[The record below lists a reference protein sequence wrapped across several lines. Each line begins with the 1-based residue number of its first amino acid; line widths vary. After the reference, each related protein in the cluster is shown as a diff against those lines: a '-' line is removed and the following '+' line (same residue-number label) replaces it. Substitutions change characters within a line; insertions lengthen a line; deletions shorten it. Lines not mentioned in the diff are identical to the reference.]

1 MAVLSD
7 IPNEVLNIIIPY
19 LHPRDL
25 EAFLSVTKSLRIK
38 YDLLLA
44 EHYQLKREHSVFKY
58 HRDTARGA
66 PVRLLKAV
74 LSEPRIASY
83 VIVMDVEDWDTKF
96 TLWNS
101 PRVSRPKYTTE
112 DFELFSQMLKDSHYI
127 SGRSWN
133 ALLSELK
140 KGNER
145 PILAILLTLLPNLE
159 HIRIVKD
166 YHFNFGD
173 TVGLIADERPV
184 QLLTRLRSVH
194 LEARESDRR
203 TFHTCLLHLRDFCK
217 LPSIQTISVH
227 NSLDSRFGYDCH
239 VKMDLHPSELTV
251 PLTHLTLSSCAVH
264 SIYLCSFLSC
274 CINLEYFEYWPA
286 DLSQA
291 GIRDEF
297 DPHSVRAAL
306 QQNCTNT
313 LKTLTILAKGEPE
326 VFMGSLQPFS
336 QLTAV
341 TTNLDL
347 LIGAPLK
354 QERTKSST
362 LSPYLS
368 GASIG
373 NKRLLSDMLPSS
385 LVQLTLCMDQEP
397 ECGSWKEKR
406 LKGQIEQLLKIQDD
420 KLPCL
425 EKVIIG
431 WPEGSIL
438 LDLALLRG
446 TASFNVCRWP
456 FLSLGSMDQWLD
468 PVFWAV

>member
-7 IPNEVLNIIIPY
+7 IPNEVLNIIIPH

-38 YDLLLA
+38 YELLLA

-58 HRDTARGA
+58 DKDTPRGA
-66 PVRLLKAV
+66 PARLLKAV
-74 LSEPRIASY
+74 LSRPRIASY
-83 VIVMDVEDWDTKF
+83 VMVMDVEDWDTKF
-96 TLWNS
+96 TLWGK
-101 PRVSRPKYTTE
+101 PGVSRLKYTTE
-112 DFELFSQMLKDSHYI
+112 DFEQFSQMLKDSHYI
-127 SGRSWN
+127 REGSWN
-133 ALLSELK
+133 ALVSELK

-145 PILAILLTLLPNLE
+145 PILILLLTLLPNLE

-166 YHFNFGD
+166 YHFKFGY
-173 TVGLIADERPV
+173 TIGLIADERPV
-184 QLLTRLRSVH
+184 RLLTRLKSVH
-194 LEARESDRR
+194 LEARESDSR
-203 TFHTCLLHLRDFCK
+203 TLATCLLHLRDFSK
-217 LPSIQTISVH
+217 LPSIQTLCVH
-227 NSLDSRFGYDCH
+227 NALDSWLGYDCN

-251 PLTHLTLSSCAVH
+251 TLTQLTLSSCAIH
-264 SIYLCSFLSC
+264 SKFLCSFLSC
-274 CINLEYFEYWPA
+274 CNSLEFFEYWPA

-291 GIRDEF
+291 GARDEF
-297 DPHSVRAAL
+297 DPYSVRAAL

-336 QLTAV
+336 KLTAV

-347 LIGAPLK
+347 LIGVPLK
-354 QERTKSST
+354 QERTKSSMLT
-362 LSPYLS
+362 PYLS
-368 GASIG
+368 DESSG
-373 NKRLLSDMLPSS
+373 NKRLVSDMLPSS
-385 LVQLTLCMDQEP
+385 IMQLTLFMDQEP
-397 ECGSWKEKR
+397 DCGSWEEKR
-406 LKGQIEQLLKIQDD
+406 LKGQIEQLLKIQYD
-420 KLPCL
+420 KLPYL
-425 EKVIIG
+425 GKVIVG

-446 TASFNVCRWP
+446 TASFSVCRWP

>member
-7 IPNEVLNIIIPY
+7 IPNEVLNIIIPH

-38 YDLLLA
+38 YELLLA

-58 HRDTARGA
+58 HKDTARGA
-66 PVRLLKAV
+66 PARLLKAV
-74 LSEPRIASY
+74 LGQPRIASY
-83 VIVMDVEDWDTKF
+83 VMVMDVEDWDTKF
-96 TLWNS
+96 TLWKK
-101 PRVSRPKYTTE
+101 PGVSRLNYTTE

-127 SGRSWN
+127 SHRSRN
-133 ALLSELK
+133 VLSSELK

-145 PILAILLTLLPNLE
+145 PILIMLLSLLPNLE
-159 HIRIVKD
+159 HIRIVND
-166 YHFNFGD
+166 HHFKFGD
-173 TVGLIADERPV
+173 TVGLVADERPV
-184 QLLTRLRSVH
+184 QLLTRLKSVH
-194 LEARESDRR
+194 LEARESDSR
-203 TFHTCLLHLRDFCK
+203 TFPTCLLHLRDFCK
-217 LPSIQTISVH
+217 LPSIQTFSLH
-227 NSLDSRFGYDCH
+227 NSLDSRLRYDCDL
-239 VKMDLHPSELTV
+239 KMDLHPSELTV
-251 PLTHLTLSSCAVH
+251 TLTHLTLSSCAIH

-274 CINLEYFEYWPA
+274 CNSLEYFEYWPA
-286 DLSQA
+286 ESFRA
-291 GIRDEF
+291 GARDKF

-306 QQNCTNT
+306 QENCTNT

-347 LIGAPLK
+347 LIGVPLK

-362 LSPYLS
+362 LTPYLS
-368 GASIG
+368 DESSG
-373 NKRLLSDMLPSS
+373 NKRLLSDMLPSHI
-385 LVQLTLCMDQEP
+385 VQLTLCMDQEP
-397 ECGSWKEKR
+397 DCGSWEEKR

-420 KLPCL
+420 KLPYL